1 MSTILNLFLN
11 KVDGFVKSPFLAIF

>member
-11 KVDGFVKSPFLAIF
+11 KVDGFVKSPILAIF